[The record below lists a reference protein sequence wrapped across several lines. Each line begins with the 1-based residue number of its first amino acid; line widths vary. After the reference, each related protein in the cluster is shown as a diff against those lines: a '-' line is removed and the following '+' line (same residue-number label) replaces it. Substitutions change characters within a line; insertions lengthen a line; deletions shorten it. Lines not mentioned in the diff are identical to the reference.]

1 MTQQDSETFRRLMA
15 LADTTEQTAFR
26 EISSFAVATDRGRDA
41 EAKEAARKLLV
52 TAANSFTRLLSMTFQ
67 AVAWNKEVLYEAD
80 SFREIYEKVLERT
93 EGFSK
98 VDDQTV
104 AHILAGHAPSLLV
117 FRSIAALSVDEVS
130 LLLKQTQAF
139 ALSKDQM
146 REFELGREVGKAD
159 AQRWHE
165 ASGPLAKILCDAIG
179 GDLLELPRTAPRALF
194 RDRKDKT
201 DTRGGWESVRVTAG
215 HGVPY
220 WELLDQ
226 RYVGGFFRQA
236 MDASSS
242 IKGDILEVAIV
253 QLLTNNHVPFY
264 RTRPREKIPSWE
276 QAPDFLLPNREKPTV
291 ALEAKLAEDGG
302 TARDKAARVERF
314 CIEARKKGVLPI
326 AVIDGKGFY
335 RLNDVTAPIL
345 KNTRGETFTLK
356 TLERILVLPGI
367 AALKR
372 SGSQPMVGTGKPK
385 LS

>member
-1 MTQQDSETFRRLMA
+1 MTQQLSETYRRLLV
-15 LADTTEQTAFR
+15 LADTTDQAAFR
-26 EISSFAVATDRGRDA
+26 EVCSFAVAADSGRDA
-41 EAKEAARKLLV
+41 EAREAARTLLV
-52 TAANSFTRLLSMTFQ
+52 TAAKSFTRLLSMTFQ
-67 AVAWNKEVLYEAD
+67 AVAWNKEVLYEHT
-80 SFREIYEKVLERT
+80 SFREIYQRVLERT
-93 EGFSK
+93 EGFSS
-98 VDDQTV
+98 VDDGNV
-104 AHILAGHAPSLLV
+104 AAILVDYPPSLLV
-117 FRSIAALSVDEVS
+117 FRSIAALSLDEVS
-130 LLLKQTQAF
+130 LLLRETQGLS
-139 ALSKDQM
+139 LSKDQM

-159 AQRWHE
+159 VQRWNK
-165 ASGPLAKILCDAIG
+165 ASGPLAKIICDAIG
-179 GDLLELPRTAPRALF
+179 GNLLELPHTAPKTLF

-201 DTRGGWESVRVTAG
+201 DTRQGWRGVRVTAE

-220 WELLDQ
+220 WELLYQ

-253 QLLTNNHVPFY
+253 HLLNTNHVPFY

-276 QAPDFLLPNREKPTV
+276 QAPDFLLPNRENPTL

-345 KNTRGETFTLK
+345 KNTRGETYTLK
-356 TLERILVLPGI
+356 TLERLLTLPQI
-367 AALKR
+367 AALK
-372 SGSQPMVGTGKPK
+372 GNG
-385 LS
+385 